1 MNPSH
6 SSYSTDQRS
15 LTSQADTLHRL
26 LLRAPVA
33 LTIVKAPGFT
43 VELVNAR
50 QLQLWG
56 LPEDAVSGKPL
67 PGSFPGAAQ
76 WLAILEGVVQS
87 GERGVLNEWAVAVPA
102 HGTAETFWFDL
113 AFEPFLDNK
122 GEVER
127 ILILATDVT
136 RPVVERLKAEAGAGA
151 LQSLANALPQLVW
164 IAGPDGAVS
173 YYNDQV
179 ARFAGAERLA
189 GGSWRWEGLLH
200 PDDLHP
206 TAQAWQQAIATG
218 KVYEKEH
225 RVRMKDGSWRW
236 YLSRGYPHRNA
247 AGEVLE
253 WYGTATDIDEVKR
266 AEEDLAYQKGLLET
280 VTRNT
285 TGALFML
292 DSACRLVYQNEAAT
306 RMTGYSFEELKGKS
320 LHAHIHHSRPDGS
333 PYPQEE
339 CPLAAALQDCR
350 QASGEEVFIRKD
362 GSMFPV
368 SYAVS
373 PIVVDSAP
381 MGMVMEVRDATEE
394 KKVQQALQQSE
405 ERLRVATAAAGIGT
419 WSYDLVHDVV
429 YADDQYK
436 RLFGLSPHREM
447 TYELFLN
454 AVVEEDR
461 ARTDAM
467 NRAVIEMQA
476 GLTDYEWE
484 YRVRGIEDGQL
495 RWLKARGKVYPGPDG
510 RPQRFTGAV
519 MDITDQKR
527 FTERLEALVHQRTR
541 ELQASNEDLQQ
552 FAHVASHD
560 LKEPLRKIRTFAG
573 RLHDDRSSQLSERGQ
588 LYLSKVEGAA
598 ERMWNMIEGV
608 LAYSTVSSSKEA
620 PQTVDL
626 SGVIKG
632 IAADLEVIIHQKE
645 ASLEVASLPV
655 VVGAP
660 VLIHQLFYNLVNNA
674 LKFTRPG
681 TPPRISITAGAVQ
694 EERGVFARIEVSDN
708 GIGFGPEHATKIFE
722 TFTRLNPKD
731 QFEGTGLGLSLCKKI
746 VERHGGTITARSVE
760 GKGSTFTV
768 TLPLYSG
775 SL

>member
-1 MNPSH
+1 MNSLHPSLNA
-6 SSYSTDQRS
+6 DQRP
-15 LTSQADTLHRL
+15 LTGQADILHRL
-26 LLRAPVA
+26 LLQAPVA
-33 LTIVKAPGFT
+33 MTVVKAQGFT
-43 VELVNAR
+43 VELINAR

-56 LPEDAVSGKPL
+56 LEEKAVSGKPL
-67 PGSFPGAAQ
+67 PGAFPGAAR
-76 WLAILEGVVQS
+76 WLDILEEVVQS
-87 GERGVLNEWAVAVPA
+87 GERGVLNEWVVAVPTN
-102 HGTAETFWFDL
+102 GVAETFWFDL
-113 AFEPFLDNK
+113 AFEPFLDGK

-127 ILILATDVT
+127 ILIVATDVT
-136 RPVVERLKAEAGAGA
+136 RPVVERLKAEAGASA
-151 LQSLANALPQLVW
+151 LHSLANALPQLVW

-179 ARFAGAERLA
+179 ARFDGAERLA
-189 GGSWRWEGLLH
+189 DGSWRWDGLLH
-200 PDDLHP
+200 PDDLSS
-206 TAQAWQQAIATG
+206 TDQAWQAAVAAG
-218 KVYEKEH
+218 RVYEKEH

-236 YLSRGYPHRNA
+236 HLSRGFPHRNT
-247 AGEVLE
+247 AGDVLE
-253 WYGTATDIDEVKR
+253 WYGTATDIDDMKR

-280 VTRNT
+280 VTHNT

-292 DSACRLVYQNEAAT
+292 DSACRLVYQNEAAA
-306 RMTGYSFEELKGKS
+306 RMTGYSFEELKGKN
-320 LHAHIHHSRPDGS
+320 LHAHIHHTRPDGTT
-333 PYPQEE
+333 YPMEE
-339 CPLAAALQDCR
+339 CPLAAALRGCR
-350 QASGEEVFIRKD
+350 QASGEEMFSRKD

-368 SYAVS
+368 YYAVS
-373 PIVVDSAP
+373 PIVVDGAP

-394 KKVQQALQQSE
+394 KKVQQALQESE

-419 WSYDLVHDVV
+419 WSYDLERDMV

-436 RLFGLSPHREM
+436 RLFGLSPHRVM
-447 TYELFLN
+447 SYELFLN

-461 ARTDAM
+461 ERTDAV
-467 NRAVIEMQA
+467 NRAVIEMQS

-495 RWLKARGKVYPGPDG
+495 RWLRARGKVYPGPNG
-510 RPQRFTGAV
+510 RPQRFAGAV

-573 RLHDDRSSQLSERGQ
+573 RLHDDPGSQLSERGQ

-608 LAYSTVSSSKEA
+608 LAYSSVSSSKEA
-620 PQTVDL
+620 PQPVDL
-626 SGVIKG
+626 NGVVKG
-632 IAADLEVIIHQKE
+632 ITADLEVIIQQKE
-645 ASLEVASLPV
+645 ASLETGPLPV

-660 VLIHQLFYNLVNNA
+660 VLIHQLFYNLANNA

-681 TPPRISITAGAVQ
+681 TSPRITIYGDAAG
-694 EERGVFARIEVSDN
+694 EGGMARIVVSDN
-708 GIGFGPEHATKIFE
+708 GIGFGAEHAARIFE

-746 VERHGGTITARSVE
+746 VERHGGTISAYGVE
-760 GKGSTFTV
+760 GEGATFTV
-768 TLPLYSG
+768 TLPLYNG
-775 SL
+775 NL